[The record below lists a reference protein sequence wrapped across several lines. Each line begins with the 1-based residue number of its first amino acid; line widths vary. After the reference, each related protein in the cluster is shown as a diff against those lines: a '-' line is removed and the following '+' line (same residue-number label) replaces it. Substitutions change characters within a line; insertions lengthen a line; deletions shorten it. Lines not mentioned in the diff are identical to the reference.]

1 MKDDET
7 PNIDEYLPDAATVA
21 RAQDSS
27 AADAAAEKLRADEE
41 LRAIVQAQREAE
53 LAPPPPAP
61 PSTAQVHLEDV
72 RPNPVPGRLTKPRA
86 YLNLASP
93 DLKRGAPTVKVER
106 AEGAPLDASA
116 DTIPRVERRWPWAVL
131 VGLAVLGAFWLALS
145 LGGPTPQP
153 GANDANTAP
162 SASNTSPSSA
172 MNPTATSIQQVAPS
186 APGAVP
192 TPRTDE
198 TAHPSTTSAPIPA
211 KTAAPSASQDSP
223 PPSPPRTAETTSAPP
238 NPPPPQPSASGTG
251 MTFDYKKGTPQ

>member
-1 MKDDET
+1 MKDDQP
-7 PNIDEYLPDAATVA
+7 PNIDDYLPDAATVA

-27 AADAAAEKLRADEE
+27 AADAAAAKLRADEE

-145 LGGPTPQP
+145 LG
-153 GANDANTAP
+153 AP
-162 SASNTSPSSA
+162 SAPRTNDADAALQASNASTSAA
-172 MNPTATSIQQVAPS
+172 MNPTATPVQAAPS
-186 APGAVP
+186 APATGP
-192 TPRTDE
+192 TPTTDE
-198 TAHPSTTSAPIPA
+198 TAHPSTTSTPSPP
-211 KTAAPSASQDSP
+211 KTTAPSASQDSA
-223 PPSPPRTAETTSAPP
+223 PPSAPRTAEATSAPP
-238 NPPPPQPSASGTG
+238 SPPPPQPSASGTG
-251 MTFDYKKGTPQ
+251 MTFDFKKGTPQ

>member
-1 MKDDET
+1 MKDDEP
-7 PNIDEYLPDAATVA
+7 PNIDDYLPDAATVA

-106 AEGAPLDASA
+106 AEGAPLDVSA

-145 LGGPTPQP
+145 LGGP
-153 GANDANTAP
+153 
-162 SASNTSPSSA
+162 SSA
-172 MNPTATSIQQVAPS
+172 PPS
-186 APGAVP
+186 DDADA
-192 TPRTDE
+192 
-198 TAHPSTTSAPIPA
+198 
-211 KTAAPSASQDSP
+211 ASQDSTGSTGSSLNPASTITPTPDPSAPAAAPSPTTEVAAHP
-223 PPSPPRTAETTSAPP
+223 PTASAPSPPKTAAAAAPQDTGPTAIQRPAETSSPQP
-238 NPPPPQPSASGTG
+238 NPPQPSPSASGTG
-251 MTFDYKKGTPQ
+251 MTFDFKKGTHP